1 MRRGAGSPFLECTS
15 QNRLDLALMRQCVEA
30 ISVIELSIC
39 DHPGAEGVLLKWE
52 SDQLSSGKLR
62 AWLQA
67 NVWQRYGTGLWAE
80 SWATF
85 MHEFSAAVQPYAHYS
100 RNLAQWQILFHS
112 LTEAPNLT
120 EAVEAIIEIRPR
132 AYDAQKAT
140 RITLFHAILVYT
152 LGRIW
157 MAAKGGDVE
166 FAALMDRFRSALGS
180 SKYLDGHRT
189 DWSQQFWAAVWSR
202 DGDAILE

>member
-1 MRRGAGSPFLECTS
+1 MHA
-15 QNRLDLALMRQCVEA
+15 NALALMRQCVEA
-30 ISVIELSIC
+30 MSVIELGIC
-39 DHPGAEGVLLKWE
+39 GHPGAEAVLLKWD

-67 NVWQRYGTGLWAE
+67 HVWPRYGTGLWAE
-80 SWATF
+80 PWSIF

-100 RNLAQWQILFHS
+100 RNLAQWQLLFHS
-112 LTEAPNLT
+112 LPEAPNMT
-120 EAVEAIIEIRPR
+120 EAMEAIIEIRPR

-157 MAAKGGDVE
+157 MAAKGIDVE
-166 FAALMDRFRSALGS
+166 FAALMDRFRSALGN

-202 DGDAILE
+202 DGDTVLE